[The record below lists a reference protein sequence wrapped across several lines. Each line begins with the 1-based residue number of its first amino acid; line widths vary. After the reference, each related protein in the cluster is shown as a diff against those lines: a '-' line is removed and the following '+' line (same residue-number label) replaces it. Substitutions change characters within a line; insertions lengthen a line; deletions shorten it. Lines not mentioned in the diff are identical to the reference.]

1 MSTALFS
8 LIVSVITILTII
20 AQVHIK
26 RKTKMNKTEIE
37 DSKNDLLFDINRS
50 IRYNPK
56 RCKFFECLVNFIGLA
71 FSSSVIYAITQENQL
86 VATLSGVI
94 VALVSSLALVI
105 GFGNKARDHRDFIN
119 DLSRLQTLL
128 LTEKLS
134 EQLIHEVIAKIREID
149 SKEPTELICT

>member
-1 MSTALFS
+1 
-8 LIVSVITILTII
+8 
-20 AQVHIK
+20 
-26 RKTKMNKTEIE
+26 MNKTEIE

-56 RCKFFECLVNFIGLA
+56 RCKFFECLVNFIGSA